1 MAVVA
6 NSSSVLETARASACP
21 SDPATL
27 ANPTDPASP
36 AGPSSPAG
44 PEGPARPATPNR
56 TAASASPARS
66 SRPARLESLPDKE
79 GEEDYPLSFI
89 GAGARREDMLVL
101 AKAYLACGDWEEVRR
116 QVLDDNLLTL
126 NRRST
131 ARRIGRELM
140 KRLQTLSRDELSF
153 FVDGLGDD
161 ARAMLWV
168 AICRPYPFLRDLS
181 EQLVAGRYAD
191 MQWDLPDQAV
201 RAFIEDQ
208 KLEHPRLARTSPST
222 QNKLRAHSLAML
234 RDCGLRAPD
243 GRITPLYPSR
253 AFVAL
258 VRTGHSWD
266 LLLFPRVGAFAEAGG
281 AQGAKSSRAARAAG
295 AEGASCVEGP
305 AGCGRPAESEDP
317 AGADVPADPH
327 APVSVASAAPSPHA
341 FVSAAGPVEPAAGAA
356 SSSPQDPGAQP

>member
-6 NSSSVLETARASACP
+6 NSSGIAEMAQAAACP
-21 SDPATL
+21 GGPATQ
-27 ANPTDPASP
+27 ASP
-36 AGPSSPAG
+36 ADPSSPAG
-44 PEGPARPATPNR
+44 PEGSDRPAIPNR
-56 TAASASPARS
+56 TAASTNSAHSG
-66 SRPARLESLPDKE
+66 RPARPESSPGKE

-101 AKAYLACGDWEEVRR
+101 AKAYLACDDWDEVRR

-140 KRLQTLSRDELSF
+140 KRLQTLSRDELVF
-153 FVDGLGDD
+153 FANSLDDD
-161 ARAMLWV
+161 AHAMLWV
-168 AICRPYPFLRDLS
+168 AICRPCPFLRDLS

-208 KLEHPRLARTSPST
+208 KLEHPGLARTSPST
-222 QNKLRAHSLAML
+222 QNKLRTHSLAML
-234 RDCGLRAPD
+234 RDCRLRACD
-243 GRITPLYPSR
+243 GHITPLYPSR

-258 VRTGHSWD
+258 IRARHPRD

-281 AQGAKSSRAARAAG
+281 VQD
-295 AEGASCVEGP
+295 AESAGP
-305 AGCGRPAESEDP
+305 A
-317 AGADVPADPH
+317 
-327 APVSVASAAPSPHA
+327 ASAPS
-341 FVSAAGPVEPAAGAA
+341 AA